1 MSQGDERYVT
11 LSSGAKMPVVGLGT
25 WKSKPGQVEQ
35 AVVHALTHGYRH
47 IDCAAVYQNEAEVG
61 KAFETVFKQG
71 SLKRSDVWVTGKV
84 WNNNHAKNRVRIG
97 LMQTLKDL
105 GLTYIDL
112 FLIHWPYAF
121 QQGDNMFPKDA
132 NGTMLYD
139 ESVDFTETWA
149 GMEQLVQEGLIKH
162 IGVSNFNHK
171 QLQRILDVAKIKPEV
186 VQVECH
192 VYLNQHK
199 LLDYCQK
206 HGMTLTA
213 YCPLGSPDRPSLQA
227 EHPVLLQDTAI
238 AAIAAKY
245 KKTPAQVLIRFQIE
259 RGVSVIPKSV
269 SPHRLEENINVFDFR
284 ISAEDMKALLELNRD
299 YRFNPQSRD
308 VKTKD
313 FPFHEP
319 F

>member
-1 MSQGDERYVT
+1 
-11 LSSGAKMPVVGLGT
+11 MPVVGLGT
-25 WKSKPGQVEQ
+25 WKSKPGQVEH
-35 AVVHALTHGYRH
+35 AVTHALTHGYRH

-61 KAFETVFKQG
+61 QALNTVFTAG
-71 SLKRSDVWVTGKV
+71 TLKRSDVWITSKV
-84 WNNNHAKNRVRIG
+84 WNNNHAKDRVRIG
-97 LMQTLKDL
+97 LAKTLKDL
-105 GLTYIDL
+105 GLSYVDL
-112 FLIHWPYAF
+112 YLIHWPYAF
-121 QQGDNMFPKDA
+121 VQGDNMFPKDA

-149 GMEQLVQEGLIKH
+149 AMEALVGEGLIKH

-171 QLQRILDVAKIKPEV
+171 QLQRILDMAKIKPEI

-199 LLDYCQK
+199 LLEYCKQ
-206 HGMTLTA
+206 HGMVLTA
-213 YCPLGSPDRPSLQA
+213 YCPLGSPDRPFLQPD
-227 EHPVLLQDTAI
+227 HPVLLQDPAL

-245 KKTPAQVLIRFQIE
+245 KKTPAQILIRFQID

-269 SPHRLEENINVFDFR
+269 SNHRIEENIAVFDFKLA
-284 ISAEDMKALLELNRD
+284 AEDMTTLLELNRD